1 MFKVAA
7 SIKRPTTRLI
17 SIDRDLL
24 NVGDTFFFF
33 LQISIPSQKQATIK
47 HN

>member
-7 SIKRPTTRLI
+7 SIKRHTTRLI

-33 LQISIPSQKQATIK
+33 FFTNFNSLSEASN
-47 HN
+47 H